1 MSAFLIHQELSY
13 VVFLADSLGAKTHSG
28 STSSYPVTAPK
39 LVHVAPY
46 VYAAHAGTLQPAI
59 DMLSELS
66 KELALTSEDDT
77 APDIRWANL
86 SSRMKGIGE
95 SVHSKYQGIFGSSS
109 FDVRVALVMTGNH
122 RHPDDL
128 AKDRSSSIVLWEVA
142 RGFEPLHV
150 TGHLHFLGSAPL
162 SELASSFLNQP
173 LMLSMLRGGPLP
185 AAQAL
190 VAAHAALCRLSS
202 SISQEANV
210 VIIGDDQEHTVLH
223 GSLMSLAQA
232 KLVKS

>member
-39 LVHVAPY
+39 LVHVAPC
-46 VYAAHAGTLQPAI
+46 VYAAHAGTLQPSI

-66 KELALTSEDDT
+66 KELEHSSEIHTSPEL
-77 APDIRWANL
+77 RWATL
-86 SSRMKGIGE
+86 STRMKEIGE
-95 SVHSKYQGIFGSSS
+95 SVHRRYQGIFGGASL
-109 FDVRVALVMTGNH
+109 DVRVALVMTGNH
-122 RHPDDL
+122 RHPDDI
-128 AKDRSSSIVLWEVA
+128 ANDRSSSIILWEVA

-210 VIIGDDQEHTVLH
+210 VIVGDDDEHTVLH